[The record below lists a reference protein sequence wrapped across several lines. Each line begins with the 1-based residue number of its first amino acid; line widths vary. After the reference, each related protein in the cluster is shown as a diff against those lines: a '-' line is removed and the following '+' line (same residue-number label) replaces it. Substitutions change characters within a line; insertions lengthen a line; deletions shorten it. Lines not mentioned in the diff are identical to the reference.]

1 MTKAMLTKV
10 ILGLLVATLARP
22 PIAEAAYL
30 GTVSS
35 QDGYQFEMVTGA
47 NVSWSVTFLSV
58 VRGKLVVDNVITGN
72 GGTARMAVTVSRTAE
87 RLILLLDT
95 RGGSAALRMFVGG
108 NQVEII
114 ADENSDSRAVFDV
127 TG

>member
-1 MTKAMLTKV
+1 
-10 ILGLLVATLARP
+10 
-22 PIAEAAYL
+22 
-30 GTVSS
+30 
-35 QDGYQFEMVTGA
+35 MVTGA